1 MTALLTE
8 IMGDR
13 EVQGEERYRKMAVL
27 HVKIIVQDRL

>member
-13 EVQGEERYRKMAVL
+13 EVQGEGLYRKMSVL